1 MREIGTLADA
11 DAARTLA
18 DYLLTLRIETRLEEQ
33 PEGWVVWVCDEDRV
47 PQARQEFAEFTR
59 EPRDPR
65 FRRAARA
72 GHEIRLREIE
82 EDEDYR
88 ERLAEFREQMAEKP
102 PPANQRVV
110 TFALLAVA
118 VAVTLLTNFGD
129 PNNPYAALFL
139 IASGKEGAQLSQV
152 ARGEVWRLVTP
163 IFVHFNAMHLLFNC
177 ICVSVLGGQ
186 VERAQ
191 GSARLLWL
199 VALFAV
205 LSNLAQ
211 FYLGHPYEPQ
221 GGLVWE
227 RLPRFG
233 GLSGV
238 AYGLF
243 GYVWMK
249 TRFEPELGLQLS
261 PGTVIIMMV
270 WFFACLT
277 GLLGAI
283 ANAAHAA
290 GLALGLAVG
299 AGPHLWESLR
309 GR

>member
-110 TFALLAVA
+110 TFVLLASAVA
-118 VAVTLLTNFGD
+118 VSLLTKFGD
-129 PNNPYAALFL
+129 REEYAAYFRISSREPGL
-139 IASGKEGAQLSQV
+139 AEV
-152 ARGEVWRLVTP
+152 ARGQVWRLVTP
-163 IFVHFNAMHLLFNC
+163 IFVHLDPLHLLFNC
-177 ICVSVLGGQ
+177 ICISVLGGQ
-186 VERAQ
+186 VERVQ

-199 VALFAV
+199 VVLFAV
-205 LSNLAQ
+205 ASNLAQ
-211 FYLGHPYEPQ
+211 FYLGNPYEPQ
-221 GGLVWE
+221 GGLVWK
-227 RLPRFG
+227 RSPHFG

-249 TRFEPELGLQLS
+249 TRFDPDLGLQLS

-270 WFFACLT
+270 WFFACLS